1 MLSRYKY
8 RFYPNTDQALRLAQ
22 TFGCCRLVYNH
33 ILAEVKANKI
43 TKLSSNDLKKQV
55 PYLKTVFPF
64 LKDVSSVALQQ
75 SLDKLG
81 ISFKNFFDSRKGK
94 RKGNK
99 MGFPQFKKRSNQQSA
114 TFQSN
119 GYQLQS
125 DGSINVTK
133 VGTIKPIYSR
143 ALPSVPT
150 SITIIKDCSNRY
162 FVSFV
167 VQTEPVQ
174 IPSQSPSIGIDL
186 GIKTFAACSD
196 GSTYSSPSVY
206 KRLYAKI
213 AKLQRKYDKRQQK
226 GSNRRTK
233 TRLSIAK
240 LHARIADIRKD
251 FLHKVSTLVC
261 SKNQTVSL
269 ENLNVSG
276 MLKNRKLSKAI
287 SRQGWGEF
295 GTLVQ
300 SKCMKYGRNFVEIG
314 RWEPTSQ
321 ICNSCGFRWG
331 KLDLSVRTIT
341 CLNCGC
347 THDRDENAAKNINN
361 IGMGHRHDVKCTQ
374 RACKTEDIRVY
385 AKDTAVFVEA

>member
-1 MLSRYKY
+1 MISRYNY
-8 RFYPNTDQALRLAQ
+8 RFYPNTDQKLRLAQ

-33 ILAEVKANKI
+33 ILADIKANTI
-43 TKLSSNDLKKQV
+43 VKLSSNDLKKQV
-55 PYLKTVFPF
+55 LYLKSVYPF
-64 LKDVSSVALQQ
+64 LKEVSSVALQQ

-81 ISFKNFFDSRKGK
+81 IAFKNFFDSRKGN
-94 RKGNK
+94 RKGTK
-99 MGFPQFKKRSNQQSA
+99 MGFPKFKKRSNQQSV

-125 DGSINVTK
+125 NGDINVAK
-133 VGTIKPIYSR
+133 VGTIKPVYSR
-143 ALPSVPT
+143 ELPSVPT

-167 VQTEPVQ
+167 VYAEPVQ

-196 GSTYSSPSVY
+196 GSIYNSPSVY
-206 KRLYAKI
+206 KKIYAKI
-213 AKLQRKYDKRQQK
+213 AKLQRKHDKRQQK

-233 TRLSIAK
+233 TRILIAK

-295 GTLVQ
+295 STLVQ
-300 SKCMKYGRNFVEIG
+300 SKCIKYGRNFVEIG

-331 KLDLSVRTIT
+331 KLNLSVRTIT

-374 RACKTEDIRVY
+374 RACKTEEPRLRGRRSSIR
-385 AKDTAVFVEA
+385 